1 MQQSTDPKETRYS
14 PQKITNDPDEAMSTP
29 EKVEESNDNKVD
41 EDFPGYPH
49 YPAKD
54 DILNPYNNVD
64 RVDLDVDNISLS
76 NISSN
81 IHSPKSK
88 ILNDVAKDI
97 QEEDILGNEDINIIP
112 NDSDITEEDLILLGS
127 KEDDM
132 DNGADESLRSGGW
145 VPSSSDDID
154 LPNDDIED
162 DMPGMED
169 EENDYYSLGGDDKS
183 GLEENDEQHNV

>member
-64 RVDLDVDNISLS
+64 RVDLDVD